1 MQNHQKNFETVKNLV
16 WKIGLSQNVYW
27 KQAMDQWILY
37 KPRDF
42 CRSALTSAGC
52 GDISTFSCSVPP
64 VEDFIK
70 NPIPTKVNC
79 LLKEFISPDFIS
91 FAFIQG
97 DSRVVFQQALL
108 ITCWCFIHSFRSSS
122 YTASQFY
129 RPRILIRHW
138 FFLQLTL
145 KALPCGIFRNLWTAN
160 GCHVLRILQPKR

>member
-37 KPRDF
+37 KPCDF
-42 CRSALTSAGC
+42 CRSALTSAGR

-64 VEDFIK
+64 AEDFIK
-70 NPIPTKVNC
+70 NPIPTKVNY

-97 DSRVVFQQALL
+97 NSRVVFQQALPHHL
-108 ITCWCFIHSFRSSS
+108 LVLYLFIVLGALHTPPANFTGPKSWSDTDFS
-122 YTASQFY
+122 
-129 RPRILIRHW
+129 
-138 FFLQLTL
+138 LQL
-145 KALPCGIFRNLWTAN
+145 I
-160 GCHVLRILQPKR
+160 